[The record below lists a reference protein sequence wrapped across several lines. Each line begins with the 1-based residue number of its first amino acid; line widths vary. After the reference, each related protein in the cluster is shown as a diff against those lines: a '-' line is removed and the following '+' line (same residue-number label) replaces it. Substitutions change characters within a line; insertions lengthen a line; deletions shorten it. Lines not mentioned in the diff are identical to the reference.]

1 MEAAHIFLTASV
13 TYFTLTYFILLPF
26 LTGGRARNKLVNWVQ
41 AFDIGQEPK
50 VKSLQHFWAA
60 GNIMF

>member
-1 MEAAHIFLTASV
+1 
-13 TYFTLTYFILLPF
+13 
-26 LTGGRARNKLVNWVQ
+26 VQ